1 MNRLEEAEIKQGIY
15 EAMRNDPSETKY
27 VLDYRQKPDGYLNYT
42 NTEVKPGEREG
53 TWTSILI
60 PEDDEEE
67 LMVSF
72 LVEKFFNFFSKNFSE
87 FKKTPKNATKFE
99 RLKSRSVCCLRRR
112 NLVCWKTVKK
122 WQIRNI
128 KSNYHQHQKTLI
140 LIVNKHSLHLP
151 PKTILHFLEIT
162 TINILFRV
170 GKNGLG
176 TRSAAT
182 KSAAGF
188 AHGKL

>member
-67 LMVSF
+67 LLVSF
-72 LVEKFFNFFSKNFSE
+72 LAENFSKIFRKILANS
-87 FKKTPKNATKFE
+87 
-99 RLKSRSVCCLRRR
+99 RRR
-112 NLVCWKTVKK
+112 
-122 WQIRNI
+122 R
-128 KSNYHQHQKTLI
+128 KTLP
-140 LIVNKHSLHLP
+140 NSKGSD
-151 PKTILHFLEIT
+151 
-162 TINILFRV
+162 R
-170 GKNGLG
+170 GA
-176 TRSAAT
+176 SAA
-182 KSAAGF
+182 
-188 AHGKL
+188 

>member
-72 LVEKFFNFFSKNFSE
+72 
-87 FKKTPKNATKFE
+87 
-99 RLKSRSVCCLRRR
+99 
-112 NLVCWKTVKK
+112 
-122 WQIRNI
+122 
-128 KSNYHQHQKTLI
+128 
-140 LIVNKHSLHLP
+140 
-151 PKTILHFLEIT
+151 
-162 TINILFRV
+162 
-170 GKNGLG
+170 
-176 TRSAAT
+176 
-182 KSAAGF
+182 
-188 AHGKL
+188 